1 MKHFAFIDVDGVL
14 NRIDTKGNPC
24 LEPDCIQELNLLCDE
39 MGKDLVLVLCSAW
52 RLFHPLTK
60 NQRAFDQF
68 GLRHKFQ
75 YETAEFRKHHIL
87 EQLYQQEFKNDS
99 NFFPPGHREVEIE
112 FFLRE
117 TKELGLLEP
126 DSRVVII
133 DDEAIEDHTVIT
145 DLKKFEYYH
154 KRFEKCCVR
163 TDNWTGALTA
173 ERRRK
178 ALGVLYDEPFVYQM
192 LDDTDNIYDKYEQ
205 VYRNLVQDTSYFYVG
220 LFQELIKETKLILA
234 K

>member
-1 MKHFAFIDVDGVL
+1 MKHFAFVDVDGVL

-24 LEPDCIQELNLLCDE
+24 LEPDCIRELNLLCDE
-39 MGKDLVLVLCSAW
+39 MGRDLVLVLCSAW

-60 NQRAFDQF
+60 NQRAFEQF

-75 YETAEFRKHHIL
+75 YETAEFRHHHIL
-87 EQLYQQEFKNDS
+87 EQLYKNEFKADP
-99 NFFPPGHREVEIE
+99 NFFPPGHREIEIE

-117 TKELGLLEP
+117 AKELGLLEP

-133 DDEAIEDHTVIT
+133 DDEAVEEHTLVNN
-145 DLKKFEYYH
+145 LNMYEFYH
-154 KRFEKCCVR
+154 RRFEKCSVR
-163 TDNWTGALTA
+163 TDDRAGAFTA

-178 ALGVLYDEPFVYQM
+178 ALNILYGEPFVYHM
-192 LDDTDNIYDKYEQ
+192 LDQTDNIYDKYEQ
-205 VYRNLVQDTSYFYVG
+205 AYRNLTQNTSYFYESI
-220 LFQELIKETKLILA
+220 FQELIKETKLILT